1 MSSWVSFWDL
11 PSSSIFLLSVPAS
24 LASERNTEG
33 GYTKWEWTVFRV
45 FYTFTHSLGKKCR
58 VFISN
63 NNVKGATER
72 LFSLTPTCCCV
83 LQWAEVN
90 TPAELPV
97 FVRVFS
103 CRIPDTISN
112 VVLYNCPTALSR
124 RNHCFSNITFLEEE
138 HTEKPQN
145 QRVCIDLSQM
155 NQVRWK
161 RSSCCYVS

>member
-1 MSSWVSFWDL
+1 MSSRVSFWDL

-45 FYTFTHSLGKKCR
+45 FYTFTHSLGKNAGCSSVTTTSR
-58 VFISN
+58 
-63 NNVKGATER
+63 EPQR

-83 LQWAEVN
+83 LQWAAVN

-138 HTEKPQN
+138 HTEKPQIN
-145 QRVCIDLSQM
+145 GFAST
-155 NQVRWK
+155 
-161 RSSCCYVS
+161 